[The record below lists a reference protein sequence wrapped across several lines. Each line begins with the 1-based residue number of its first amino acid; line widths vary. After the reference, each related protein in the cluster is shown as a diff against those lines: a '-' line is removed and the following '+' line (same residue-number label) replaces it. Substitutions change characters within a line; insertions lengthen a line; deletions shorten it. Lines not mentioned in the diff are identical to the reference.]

1 MEFSLLAIASFV
13 CFQCLLCTVEA
24 KTHTFSMTVGRID
37 GAPDGFYI
45 PDGLFAINGWSPA
58 PPIYVDTGD
67 RVIATVTNSLKT
79 GEGSLIHW
87 HGLLQKGSNRMDGV
101 PFITQ
106 SLVMPGEN
114 FTYDF
119 YVDLPGTYWYH
130 SHYAEQYIE
139 GLRGAFI
146 ARYKPDLAIYDDV
159 ALVLSDW
166 YHENKTYALEKYLVP
181 SAEGVEPVPFT
192 ALINGVGQ
200 NESCIT
206 ELSCKY
212 VSVLANQFTSECGAY
227 ATYAELLA
235 AQSASATAEGAAKA
249 TRLRL
254 VDGSAFAVLNVSI
267 DDHFFWV
274 TALDGNPVE
283 PQKAE

>member
-1 MEFSLLAIASFV
+1 MRLPLAFIPFL
-13 CFQCLLCTVEA
+13 CFQYTLCTVEA

-45 PDGLFAINGWSPA
+45 PDGLFEINGWSPA
-58 PPIYVDTGD
+58 PPIYVDTRD

-101 PFITQ
+101 PFVTQ

-146 ARYKPDLAIYDDV
+146 ARYKPDLAIYNDV

-181 SAEGVEPVPFT
+181 SGIPVS
-192 ALINGVGQ
+192 L
-200 NESCIT
+200 
-206 ELSCKY
+206 
-212 VSVLANQFTSECGAY
+212 
-227 ATYAELLA
+227 LLA
-235 AQSASATAEGAAKA
+235 LDPLLSIIAVTLSSTPDNASTSLSVEGFHP
-249 TRLRL
+249 LRQRR
-254 VDGSAFAVLNVSI
+254 
-267 DDHFFWV
+267 
-274 TALDGNPVE
+274 T
-283 PQKAE
+283 